1 MSVRRAYLINAFAN
15 VYFAMMLFI
24 LGIYVL
30 ALGGSSVAV
39 GVAYAVYNLMIFVSG
54 LLAGPIIDRN
64 MLKAIMYSGVAILFS
79 GLVGMSIVTS
89 ISGVYVS
96 IILVGFGAGFIAT
109 GLLVFVSHSGGQ
121 ADANIYGKLISYSAI
136 GSAIGGGLGYLIL
149 ILGELASRELLGVRM
164 IFLAYAFLS
173 MIPNI
178 YLIRRSQMTYTK
190 REGTREEERLNLK
203 AIGGALLATSFQA
216 LAQGITYPMIFPFL
230 TERFHASFLIVALAY
245 APSGAAWLLF
255 SRRAGSLLN
264 RYGIHRR
271 FALVTIISAAIVMII
286 PFSNSLILL
295 SALWALEG
303 LGLVLWNVVISALI
317 SKMAPKDVW
326 GKSYGLQNATY
337 YLPYALGAVVGG
349 VVFLYYGVVAAFYLG
364 ALFFLLAPLPFVL
377 SFNREPRGA
386 GANTQ
391 SKYSSST

>member
-24 LGIYVL
+24 LGIYVI

-39 GVAYAVYNLMIFVSG
+39 GIAYAVYNLMIFISG

-64 MLKAIMYSGVAILFS
+64 MLKAIMYIGVATMFS
-79 GLVGMSIVTS
+79 GLVGMAIVTS
-89 ISGVYVS
+89 ILGVYIS
-96 IILVGFGAGFIAT
+96 IILIGFGAGFIAT
-109 GLLVFVSHSGGQ
+109 GLLVFASHAGGQ
-121 ADANIYGKLISYSAI
+121 ADANVYGKLISYSAI
-136 GSAIGGGLGYLIL
+136 GSAIGGGIGYLIL
-149 ILGELASRELLGVRM
+149 IFGELLSRELLGVRM

-173 MIPNI
+173 MIPNV
-178 YLIRRSQMTYTK
+178 YLIWRTDMAYAK
-190 REGTREEERLNLK
+190 GEERGATGRLNLK
-203 AIGGALLATSFQA
+203 AIGGALMATSFQA

-271 FALVTIISAAIVMII
+271 FALATIISAVIVMII

-295 SALWALEG
+295 SALWAIEG
-303 LGLVLWNVVISALI
+303 LGLVLWNVVINALI
-317 SKMAPKDVW
+317 STITPKDVW
-326 GKSYGLQNATY
+326 GKSYGLENATY

-364 ALFFLLAPLPFVL
+364 ALFFFLAPIPFVL
-377 SFNREPRGA
+377 SYNRGKKA
-386 GANTQ
+386 SAANTQ
-391 SKYSSST
+391 SKYP